1 MITWFNCL
9 ILSHRC
15 VLIGVGTWIFND
27 NLNWNFVSWTVW
39 VCDDNCCVFITLSCC
54 INRCLVFELSTFWK
68 VTNVANWI
76 LSVWLVAWFN
86 CLVLSYRCILIRIR
100 TWIFN
105 SYFNWN
111 FILRA
116 IWISDDDCCIF
127 FAFCCCVNW
136 CLVLEGSAFWKVTNV
151 ANWIFGIWLI
161 TWFNC
166 LILSYRCILIRIR
179 TWIFNDYLNWNF
191 ILRTIWV
198 SDNDCCVFVTLSCCI
213 NRCLVLKRSAFW
225 KVTNVANWIFGI
237 WLITWF
243 NCLILSYW
251 GILIG
256 IGTWIFDDYLNC
268 NFVFWTVWVCHDNNC
283 VFFAFCGCINWCLVL
298 KLSSFWKVA
307 YVADWILSVWLIA
320 WFNCLIFSYRCV
332 LICIGTRIFD
342 CYLNW
347 NFVFWTVWV
356 SDNDCCVFVTF
367 SRSINRCLVL
377 KFSAFWKVAYVAN
390 WILSVWLITWFNCL
404 IFSYRC
410 VLIGIGTWIFDDYLN
425 WNFIFRTIWVCHYNC
440 CVFVTFSRSINRC
453 LVLKFSAF
461 WKVAYVANWILSVW
475 LITWFNRLIFSYR
488 CVLIRICAWVFD
500 SYLNWNLVFW
510 TIWVSHDNSS
520 VFFTF
525 CSCIYWCL
533 ELEGCATW
541 KIGNITDR
549 VLRIWCVSN
558 FNSLILSSRCVLI
571 RIGTWIFNS
580 YLNWNLVFWTIW
592 ICYYYCSV
600 FVTFCS
606 CIYWCLVLKLST
618 TWKIWNVTNWTFSVW
633 CVTDINRLILSSRCV
648 LIRIGTWIF
657 NSYLNWNLVFWTIW
671 ICYYYCSVFV
681 TFCSCIYWCL
691 VLKLSTTWKIWN
703 VTNWT
708 FSVWCVTDIN
718 RLILSSRCVLI
729 RIGTWIFNSYLN
741 WNLIFWTI
749 WVSYDNSSILFT
761 CCCCINWGLVLKGCF
776 TWKIW
781 NITNWVLGI
790 WCVAKVNRLILS
802 YRCILICICAW
813 IYNRYLNWDFILR
826 TIWISYNNCCVFF
839 TCSCCIYWCLVFE
852 CSTTWKVWNITNWT
866 FGIWCFANV
875 NRLIFSCWFILISI
889 CLFSLDFDWN
899 IDSFSCSIRI
909 CHKHWHIYQTSRC
922 IGRCLTCDSTC
933 IFIHRNRVNSSW
945 KCTSFESCTW
955 RYRYFLAFNI
965 TYKWNLWLSCV
976 SSSDYWFTVSHII
989 SLILRCI
996 NNQKVS
1002 IKEGIGIWPLM
1013 NPFGIT
1019 FPATLNGTQVWFNT
1033 TFHPLFKEEH
1043 AIIFLDF
1050 SIQFLS
1056 QFNWINCI
1064 LNLVRNCIWTKL
1076 SWSRSKDIFVNITTN
1091 LINITLWWV
1100 RFCRNTNGICITCIK
1115 FPWCIHDNLS
1125 FLNTTYSR
1133 AISIWLVNISFVQ
1146 IKIWQETLRQFLF
1159 NIRYR
1164 LEGIWS

>member
-1 MITWFNCL
+1 MIAWFNSL
-9 ILSHRC
+9 IFRYRC
-15 VLIGVGTWIFND
+15 VLIRIRTWIFND

-198 SDNDCCVFVTLSCCI
+198 SDNDCCVFVTFCSCI
-213 NRCLVLKRSAFW
+213 
-225 KVTNVANWIFGI
+225 
-237 WLITWF
+237 
-243 NCLILSYW
+243 Y
-251 GILIG
+251 
-256 IGTWIFDDYLNC
+256 
-268 NFVFWTVWVCHDNNC
+268 
-283 VFFAFCGCINWCLVL
+283 WCLVL
-298 KLSSFWKVA
+298 KLSTTWKIWNITNWVLGIWC
-307 YVADWILSVWLIA
+307 VSNINRLILSYRSIYISLSWICGYSNLNWYFILRTIWVSDYDCCVFFTFCGCIYWCLVLKLSTTWKIWNITNWVLGIWCVSNINRLI
-320 WFNCLIFSYRCV
+320 LSYRSIYIS
-332 LICIGTRIFD
+332 LSWICG
-342 CYLNW
+342 YSNLNW
-347 NFVFWTVWV
+347 YFILRTVWV
-356 SDNDCCVFVTF
+356 SDYYSSVFFTF
-367 SRSINRCLVL
+367 CGCINRCLVF
-377 KFSAFWKVAYVAN
+377 KCSTTWKIGNVTN
-390 WILSVWLITWFNCL
+390 WVLGIWCVSNFNSLILSSW
-404 IFSYRC
+404 
-410 VLIGIGTWIFDDYLN
+410 
-425 WNFIFRTIWVCHYNC
+425 
-440 CVFVTFSRSINRC
+440 
-453 LVLKFSAF
+453 
-461 WKVAYVANWILSVW
+461 
-475 LITWFNRLIFSYR
+475 

-580 YLNWNLVFWTIW
+580 YLNWYFIFRSVWVSYDDCCVFFT
-592 ICYYYCSV
+592 CS
-600 FVTFCS
+600 C
-606 CIYWCLVLKLST
+606 CIYWCLELEGCA
-618 TWKIWNVTNWTFSVW
+618 TWKVWNITDRVLRVW
-633 CVTDINRLILSSRCV
+633 CVTNINRLIFSCWCI
-648 LIRIGTWIF
+648 LIRIRTWIF
-657 NSYLNWNLVFWTIW
+657 NSYLNWNLVLRTIW
-671 ICYYYCSVFV
+671 ISYNNCYILL
-681 TFCSCIYWCL
+681 TCSCCVNWCL
-691 VLKLSTTWKIWN
+691 VFELSSTWKIWN